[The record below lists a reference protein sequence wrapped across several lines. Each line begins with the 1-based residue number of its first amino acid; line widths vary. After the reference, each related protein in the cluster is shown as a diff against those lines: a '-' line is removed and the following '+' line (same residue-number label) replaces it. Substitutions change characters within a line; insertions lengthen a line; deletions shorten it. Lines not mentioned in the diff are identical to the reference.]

1 MKKKLKQDSPSNLC
15 DITGVV
21 CITQKAMAVLFLL
34 WWRSNLMKYVDE
46 NVGDIFPEAHCGEF
60 VVLMPLALSFVMAET
75 VS

>member
-1 MKKKLKQDSPSNLC
+1 
-15 DITGVV
+15 
-21 CITQKAMAVLFLL
+21 MAVLFLL